1 MDKSACGRRAYARI
15 RTDAITGRYNS
26 SRASTA
32 WQHQNAIWKGDVVD
46 YGKRSCLTCGKEFT
60 ASYPSQLC
68 CSPACIQSRKRAYDA
83 ARKKSAVKFRGDF
96 EALQARI
103 LSIEERLARLEDLKA
118 APADEVIGD
127 GLASN
132 DSGVGKKKKDAL
144 QLTEYCER
152 MRVKATSLPCGKHER
167 CFEPTRCVKVPDNV
181 MAPKRG
187 F

>member
-1 MDKSACGRRAYARI
+1 M
-15 RTDAITGRYNS
+15 
-26 SRASTA
+26 
-32 WQHQNAIWKGDVVD
+32 D

-68 CSPACIQSRKRAYDA
+68 CSLACIQSRKRAYDA

-118 APADEVIGD
+118 APADEVIVEEKQLLSSSQDEDPDYLPGD

-181 MAPKRG
+181 MAPRRG